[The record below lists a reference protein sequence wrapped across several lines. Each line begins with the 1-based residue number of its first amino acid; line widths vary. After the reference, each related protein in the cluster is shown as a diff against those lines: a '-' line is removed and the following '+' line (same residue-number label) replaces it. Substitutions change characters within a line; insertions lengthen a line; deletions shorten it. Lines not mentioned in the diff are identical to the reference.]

1 MADVDTSSYPKFQ
14 QTSPLDTVGKVMN
27 LQNTMNQNR
36 LFQQQFK
43 TNLAVS
49 KLYKGAIR
57 SDGTIDQAA
66 VASGLASDPDL
77 AYGLKDA
84 YQGAQEAQKRQ
95 LDINSAQTENYM
107 KHLAATGPVLAQ
119 FMQPGKTGSQLV
131 QAMSELHSAGILTT
145 PMFAQALQEV
155 PKDKDGNI
163 IDSQIP
169 AWAKMMAARNLS
181 AQERLN
187 AYAPAPTMQDL
198 PGGGKAPMVMS
209 QMNGVS
215 QVGPTI
221 QPAPSPTQTTKDP
234 VTGEEHYIGTTY
246 DNNPY
251 EQAYRASQGGPQT
264 PQPQSIA
271 PGGNIGGL
279 TANLSPAATAAL
291 SDTGHASSQAYAS
304 LKNDVGSSATRIF
317 QLNKA
322 LTGLQG
328 APTGPGTETV
338 NHISSFLQAQAPE
351 ALKRFLP
358 GVDVTQIKNRDEAD
372 KYLTAFASG
381 QAGSFSPNTNE
392 KLATAL
398 SANASTHIS
407 NLAAQDVVKA
417 NIGLERMKQAEA
429 IAFQNSGIP
438 AEKFSDWAVNWNK
451 GTDPRAFI
459 ADQMSKKDRTD
470 MINAMKPSEKTTFLN
485 SVQSAIATGLVSLSD
500 LRNGK

>member
-36 LFQQQFK
+36 LFQQEFQ
-43 TNLAVS
+43 S
-49 KLYKGAIR
+49 KLGLSRIYKEAIKP
-57 SDGTIDQAA
+57 DGTLDFEKLRTLQ
-66 VASGLASDPDL
+66 ASDPSVS
-77 AYGLKDA
+77 YGLPEA
-84 YQGAQEAQKRQ
+84 YKGSQEAQQRNVNI
-95 LDINSAQTENYM
+95 DTSQTENYM
-107 KHLAATGPVLAQ
+107 KHLSATAPVIAQ
-119 FMQPGKTGSQLV
+119 YMQPGKTGSQLI
-131 QAMSELHSAGILTT
+131 QSLSELHSAGILTT

-169 AWAKMMAARNLS
+169 AWAKMMAARNLD
-181 AQERLN
+181 AQQRLN

-198 PGGGKAPMVMS
+198 PGGGKAPFVMP
-209 QMNGVS
+209 QIGDVQ
-215 QVGPTI
+215 QVGKTI
-221 QPAPSPTQTTKDP
+221 SPAPSPTQTYKDP
-234 VTGEEHYIGTTY
+234 ATGEEHYIGTTTG
-246 DNNPY
+246 NNPY
-251 EQAYRASQGGPQT
+251 EDAYRASQGGPQA

-279 TANLSPAATAAL
+279 TSNLSPAATAAL
-291 SDTGHASSQAYAS
+291 TDTGHASALAYAS
-304 LKNDVGSSATRIF
+304 LKNDAAGASTQRY
-317 QLNKA
+317 QLDQA

-338 NHISSFLQAQAPE
+338 NNIKSFLLAQSPD

-358 GVDVTQIKNRDEAD
+358 GVDVNQIKDRDKAD

-417 NIGLERMKQAEA
+417 NIGLIKMKQAEA
-429 IAFQNSGIP
+429 LAFQNAGLP
-438 AEKFSDWAVNWNK
+438 AEKFSDWAVKWSK
-451 GTDPRAFI
+451 DTDPRAFI

-470 MINAMKPSEKTTFLN
+470 MINKMTPSERTTFLN
-485 SVQSAIATGLVSLSD
+485 SVQSAIATGLVNMSD